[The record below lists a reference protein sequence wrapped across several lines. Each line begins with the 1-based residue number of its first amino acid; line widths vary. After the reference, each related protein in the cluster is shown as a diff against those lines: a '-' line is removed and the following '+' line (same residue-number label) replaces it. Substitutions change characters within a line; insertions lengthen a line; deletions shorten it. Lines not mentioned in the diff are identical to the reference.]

1 MNLTLGALIKD
12 PSSNTLTFK
21 ININPNLTNLD
32 QIDFSQI
39 ITTDLPL
46 LNPRFVYNNGVLELT
61 YDYDTN
67 IHGMN
72 GSFTLSPSIYGAF
85 FAAPNTSI

>member
-46 LNPRFVYNNGVLELT
+46 LNPRFVYN
-61 YDYDTN
+61 TN